1 MENGKVTFL
10 ADAEGICRGNIF
22 LRTTERILLKVAEF
36 KAETFDELFEACK
49 AIPWEHYIPENGK
62 FWVTKATSVNS
73 KLFSPSDIQRIVKK
87 AMVESL
93 KRTYRVSWFAED
105 GASYPL
111 RINIMKDIVTVSL
124 DTTGVSLH
132 KRGYRRYTAPAPVT
146 ETLAAAMLLLSPW
159 KKDRILVDPFC
170 GSGTIPI
177 EAAMIACR
185 IAPGLNREFLSEE
198 WDNLIPKKEWY
209 GVVEEAQNMVCE
221 DAEVQIQGYDI
232 DDEVLKMARANAA
245 LAGVEDKISLHI
257 GDAKEYLREQDGKTV
272 YDLVFI
278 DANKREYADYYE
290 LALAL
295 TRSGGF
301 ILADDVL
308 WDGKVF
314 AEHVPEDKQTAGIVR
329 FNELAANDPRVE
341 TVIIP
346 VRHGLG
352 IIRKK

>member
-1 MENGKVTFL
+1 MESPLEKYIELHSSFRNDALDWLERQTNIRTNYPRMLSGRTQGAFLYMLAKMLSPRNVLEIGTFTGYS
-10 ADAEGICRGNIF
+10 AICMALG
-22 LRTTERILLKVAEF
+22 L
-36 KAETFDELFEACK
+36 
-49 AIPWEHYIPENGK
+49 PENGHID
-62 FWVTKATSVNS
+62 TLEINDEMED
-73 KLFSPSDIQRIVKK
+73 LIV
-87 AMVESL
+87 EGFT
-93 KRTYRVSWFAED
+93 R
-105 GASYPL
+105 
-111 RINIMKDIVTVSL
+111 
-124 DTTGVSLH
+124 
-132 KRGYRRYTAPAPVT
+132 
-146 ETLAAAMLLLSPW
+146 
-159 KKDRILVDPFC
+159 
-170 GSGTIPI
+170 
-177 EAAMIACR
+177 
-185 IAPGLNREFLSEE
+185 
-198 WDNLIPKKEWY
+198 
-209 GVVEEAQNMVCE
+209 
-221 DAEVQIQGYDI
+221 
-232 DDEVLKMARANAA
+232 
-245 LAGVEDKISLHI
+245 AGVEDKISLHI

-314 AEHVPEDKQTAGIVR
+314 AEHVPKDKQTAGIVR